1 MRSIQAKILILALIT
16 VALIGLFLLY
26 GLPNNWEYALERRS
40 YKVASILIV
49 SCCVAYSS
57 VVFQTLTNNKILTP
71 SIMGFEAV
79 YLLFQTLIVFIYG
92 DKTFQIIKST
102 DNFFLSIGLTMAF
115 AFLLFLFIFKKG
127 KSNMYFLL
135 LIGLVLGTLFGTV
148 SSFLQLIIDP
158 NDFFI
163 IQGKMFASFNK
174 INVDLFWY
182 ALGFLLLCFVIG
194 FRQIKNL
201 DLIALGRENAINLGL
216 DYNKTVKLYLFIISV
231 LVAVSTALVGPMT
244 FLGILVTNLT
254 YELFKT
260 YKHAILIPACC
271 LVSCVAVLG
280 GQFFVEQV
288 FNFNTTISIIIN
300 FIGGIY
306 FMFLLLKAK
315 KV

>member
-1 MRSIQAKILILALIT
+1 MSIPNKIFTLVLITLILS
-16 VALIGLFLLY
+16 GLFLLY
-26 GLPNNWEYALERRS
+26 KLPDNWEYALERRG

-49 SCCVAYSS
+49 SCCIAYSS
-57 VVFQTLTNNKILTP
+57 LIFQTLTNNKILTP

-79 YLLFQTLIVFIYG
+79 YLLFQTLIVFVYG
-92 DKTFQIIKST
+92 DKTFQVIKNS
-102 DNFFLSIGLTMAF
+102 DNFFISIGLMMLF
-115 AFLLFLFIFKKG
+115 AFLLFILIFKRG

-148 SSFLQLIIDP
+148 SSFLQLVIDP
-158 NDFFI
+158 NEFLI
-163 IQGKMFASFNK
+163 IEGQMFASFNK
-174 INVDLFWY
+174 INTDLFWY
-182 ALGFLLLCFVIG
+182 ALVFMILSFIIG

-201 DLIALGRENAINLGL
+201 DIIALGKETAVNLGL
-216 DYNKTVKLYLFIISV
+216 DYDKTVKLYLFIIAV

-260 YKHAILIPACC
+260 YKHSILIPACC
-271 LVSCVAVLG
+271 LVSCIAVLG
-280 GQFFVEQV
+280 GQFIVEQV

-300 FIGGIY
+300 FVGGIY

>member
-1 MRSIQAKILILALIT
+1 MSIQNRLLILILTT
-16 VALIGLFLLY
+16 VVLCGSFLFY
-26 GLPNNWEYALERRS
+26 KLPSNWEFTLELRG
-40 YKVASILIV
+40 YKVASMVIV
-49 SCCVAYSS
+49 ACCIAYSS

-79 YLLFQTLIVFIYG
+79 YLLFQTVIVFIYG
-92 DKTFQIIKST
+92 DQTFQMIKSSE
-102 DNFFLSIGLTMAF
+102 NFFISIALMLGF
-115 AFLLFLFIFKKG
+115 AFLLFVLIFKKG

-135 LIGLVLGTLFGTV
+135 LIGLVLGTLFGTI

-158 NDFFI
+158 NEFLI
-163 IQGKMFASFNK
+163 IEGQMFASFNR
-174 INVDLFWY
+174 INTDLFWY
-182 ALGFLLLCFVIG
+182 ALGFMLLSFLLG
-194 FRQIKNL
+194 FRNIKHL

-216 DYNKTVKLYLFIISV
+216 DYNKSVKFYLFHIAV
-231 LVAVSTALVGPMT
+231 LVSVSTALVGPMT

-260 YKHAILIPACC
+260 YKHSILIPACC
-271 LVSCVAVLG
+271 LVSCVAILG
-280 GQFFVEQV
+280 GQFIVERM

-315 KV
+315 KA

>member
-1 MRSIQAKILILALIT
+1 MSIPNKIFTLVLITLILS
-16 VALIGLFLLY
+16 GLFLLY
-26 GLPNNWEYALERRS
+26 KLPDNWEYALERRG

-49 SCCVAYSS
+49 SCCIAYSS
-57 VVFQTLTNNKILTP
+57 LIFQTLTNNKILTP

-79 YLLFQTLIVFIYG
+79 YLLFQTLIVFVYG
-92 DKTFQIIKST
+92 DKTFQVIKNS
-102 DNFFLSIGLTMAF
+102 DNFFISIGLMMLF
-115 AFLLFLFIFKKG
+115 AFLLFILIFKRG

-148 SSFLQLIIDP
+148 SSFLQLVIDP
-158 NDFFI
+158 NEFLI
-163 IQGKMFASFNK
+163 IEGQMFASFNK
-174 INVDLFWY
+174 INTDLFWY
-182 ALGFLLLCFVIG
+182 ALVFMILSFIIG

-201 DLIALGRENAINLGL
+201 DIIALGKETAVNLGL
-216 DYNKTVKLYLFIISV
+216 DYDKTVKLYLFIIAV

-260 YKHAILIPACC
+260 YKHSILIPACC
-271 LVSCVAVLG
+271 LVSCIVVLG
-280 GQFFVEQV
+280 GQFIVEQV

-300 FIGGIY
+300 FVGGIY

>member
-1 MRSIQAKILILALIT
+1 MSIPNKIFTLVLITLILS
-16 VALIGLFLLY
+16 GLFLFY
-26 GLPNNWEYALERRS
+26 KLPDNWEYALERRG

-49 SCCVAYSS
+49 SCCIAYSS
-57 VVFQTLTNNKILTP
+57 LIFQTLTNNKILTP

-79 YLLFQTLIVFIYG
+79 YLLFQTLIVFVYG
-92 DKTFQIIKST
+92 DKTFQVIKNS
-102 DNFFLSIGLTMAF
+102 DNFLISIGLMMLF
-115 AFLLFLFIFKKG
+115 AFLLFILIFKRG

-148 SSFLQLIIDP
+148 SSFLQLVIDP
-158 NDFFI
+158 NEFLI
-163 IQGKMFASFNK
+163 IEGQMFASFNK
-174 INVDLFWY
+174 INTDLFWY
-182 ALGFLLLCFVIG
+182 ALVFMILSFIIG

-201 DLIALGRENAINLGL
+201 DIIALGKETAVNLGL
-216 DYNKTVKLYLFIISV
+216 DYDKTVKLYLFIIAV

-260 YKHAILIPACC
+260 YKHSILIPACC
-271 LVSCVAVLG
+271 LVSCIAVLG
-280 GQFFVEQV
+280 GQFIVEQV

-300 FIGGIY
+300 FVGGIY